1 MTRALIKPRQSE
13 RELIMDQD
21 FNELLEE
28 AHSLGFTSNHI
39 MKRRDPATVA
49 AETFAYQQAAR
60 QGVDIGDPRS
70 IEVIPKAVEHFK
82 EGLLLIFGMP
92 TSKEK
97 EEVSTKLYSDDG
109 SKFVGERMGSRLG
122 SPPNIVLLPPPPLGN
137 TGVTPQYLAL
147 ATFNTF
153 FTSPDYETAEE
164 REVSPA
170 MNSISEVNTFINQ
183 MGPMEEREIVDQ
195 SILIC
200 GGNGVQ
206 MEVDQVSQEDLEM
219 ESPAMN
225 SISEAS
231 TFIKDTMQVEGVE
244 NLGAINQHME
254 VEVEV
259 EVEHQMDLERETDQS
274 ILIYGGDGL
283 PSDGV
288 QMEVDHRLVSQV
300 DLEMEREVS
309 PAMNS
314 ISEVDTFIKD
324 KMQVEGVDNLGAI
337 IQDMEVEVEVEH
349 LGAVGQGQAEVF
361 QERLERER
369 LEHQRLESL
378 GQERL
383 EYERLKHERLERE
396 RLEQERLEQE
406 RLEQERLEQ
415 ERLKQERLKHEQL
428 ERERLER
435 ERLERERL
443 EQERLEQ
450 ERLEQERLDRE
461 RLELGRLERER
472 LEQERLEQERLE
484 QERLEQ
490 ERLEHKQLEQEQLK
504 HERLERER
512 LERERLKNLVL
523 SRRQRWEWLKAFM
536 GTEKMSELRI
546 ENYLTPA
553 DIVRV
558 THTHD
563 NLFNDNIMN
572 AYMT

>member
-60 QGVDIGDPRS
+60 QGVDIGGPRS

-122 SPPNIVLLPPPPLGN
+122 SPPNIVLLPPPPLGK
-137 TGVTPQYLAL
+137 TGVTLQYLAL

-183 MGPMEEREIVDQ
+183 MGLMEEREIVDQ

-244 NLGAINQHME
+244 NLGAINQHM
-254 VEVEV
+254 EV

-361 QERLERER
+361 QERLEREQ

-383 EYERLKHERLERE
+383 EYER
-396 RLEQERLEQE
+396 
-406 RLEQERLEQ
+406 
-415 ERLKQERLKHEQL
+415 
-428 ERERLER
+428 
-435 ERLERERL
+435 
-443 EQERLEQ
+443 
-450 ERLEQERLDRE
+450 
-461 RLELGRLERER
+461 
-472 LEQERLEQERLE
+472 
-484 QERLEQ
+484 
-490 ERLEHKQLEQEQLK
+490 LK

-536 GTEKMSELRI
+536 GTEKMSELGI